1 MDFTISFITVL
12 IALLYLVPGFLLKKF
27 NLFDDNHLKSLS
39 ITLIYVFSP
48 AMIISSFLNIE
59 YSLETSIDLFK
70 FFITTLVLQI
80 ILMAI
85 LYFIFKRKYEDSK
98 YRILTIGSAFG
109 NVGFFGMPLIRA
121 LLPGETIALCYSS
134 MFVLS
139 MNLLVFT
146 FGTFCIT
153 NEKKY
158 MSIRSAVLN
167 PATISL
173 FVAIP
178 LYIFNVGFIM
188 EIESAISLL
197 GQMTTPICMII
208 LGVRL
213 ATVNFRSLF
222 ANGFVYIICAM
233 KLLVFPLLS
242 YLLVYFLPFDYSFKA
257 SILILCATP
266 CASIILNLAE
276 IYQGDTDL
284 SANTNLISTLLSII
298 TIPIVLLIL

>member
-80 ILMAI
+80 ILMTI